1 MADTTATT
9 AEDVPGAPD
18 ARRPEPAPT
27 PATPATPAAEP
38 AQRDSDRIVGADGVR
53 ALAALAV
60 IFSHLYQRLAAPAQ
74 PRWYQDLHAVLLHGA
89 FGVSVF
95 FVLSGMLLGYPFWKA
110 YLTGT
115 ERPSL
120 RHYARR
126 RAARIVP
133 AYWASLLV
141 SFAVTS
147 ALFPTAEH
155 TVRRLVAGL
164 TFTSGF
170 HYVTFFPTATN
181 GPLWS
186 ISFEV
191 TSYVLLPLALA
202 GLFGWRRHRA
212 RARAAE
218 AGDATGPAFRPGNA
232 WLALGYWLLVI
243 AAVLGLNGVLQHV
256 VVLSDERKGWDF
268 GDIGGAKYW
277 MPGYNPLGFFAHFA
291 IGVLAA
297 WAIAAW
303 RLRRG
308 AADDPRGGRR
318 WWWDLVALAAV
329 AGILTLLWR
338 GRWPA
343 EPTHLENLQHQPFAF
358 PGFAL
363 LVAALLVGLAH
374 SRWLGRAFDNRF
386 FRYTATVSFGLY
398 VWHYLV
404 LHWFSFITD
413 KKFEYGKVTDW
424 AQHLWLSA
432 AVLVVSY
439 AVATLSWRFLE
450 RPVLRSR
457 WATRR

>member
-1 MADTTATT
+1 MARTHGDGAGQETPDDDPARAAT
-9 AEDVPGAPD
+9 G
-18 ARRPEPAPT
+18 
-27 PATPATPAAEP
+27 
-38 AQRDSDRIVGADGVR
+38 AQRDLHRIVGADGVR

-60 IFSHLYQRLAAPAQ
+60 IFSHLYQRLAARPQ
-74 PRWYQDLHAVLLHGA
+74 PRWYQDVQAVLMHGA

-95 FVLSGMLLGYPFWKA
+95 FVLSGMLLSYPFWTA
-110 YLTGT
+110 YLTGAP
-115 ERPSL
+115 RPGL
-120 RHYARR
+120 GHYARR

-141 SFAVTS
+141 SFALTS
-147 ALFPTAEH
+147 ALVPTAEH

-170 HYVTFFPTATN
+170 HYVTFFPAATN

-202 GLFGWRRHRA
+202 GLFAWRRA
-212 RARAAE
+212 RARRADP
-218 AGDATGPAFRPGNA
+218 AGTLRPGNP
-232 WLALGYWLLVI
+232 WLALGYWLLVMV
-243 AAVLGLNGVLQHV
+243 AAAGLNEVVQHV

-268 GDIGGAKYW
+268 GDIGGAKFW
-277 MPGYNPLGFFAHFA
+277 MPGYNPLGFFGHFA

-303 RLRRG
+303 RTRRG
-308 AADDPRGGRR
+308 AAADPRGGRR
-318 WWWDLVALAAV
+318 WWWDLVALAAI

-338 GRWPA
+338 CRWPA
-343 EPTHLENLQHQPFAF
+343 EPTHLENLQHQPYEY

-374 SRWLGRAFDNRF
+374 SRWVGRAFDNRF

-413 KKFEYGKVTDW
+413 KRFEYGGITDW
-424 AQHLWLSA
+424 GQHLWLCA